1 MTWGLRLPLCEMAK
15 ESSFLG
21 SKHMPGGKTS
31 TNVYNSIA
39 DVAAETADRAK
50 LEGFQIHPLG
60 PLPPAAHRLFCTP
73 TERANLQPQGRPQA
87 SSSLGHPA
95 PALRTKGSLLSVC
108 LWGACCADSKSWQ
121 QLSWRRTLSSFGQL
135 GLAAAPRPGL
145 LGSKREGGILCSRHH
160 PQTLEL
166 QMTSL
171 SVRQLRIHTQHSE
184 AWSLTSF
191 KG

>member
-87 SSSLGHPA
+87 SSQA
-95 PALRTKGSLLSVC
+95 VNF
-108 LWGACCADSKSWQ
+108 LW
-121 QLSWRRTLSSFGQL
+121 
-135 GLAAAPRPGL
+135 
-145 LGSKREGGILCSRHH
+145 
-160 PQTLEL
+160 
-166 QMTSL
+166 
-171 SVRQLRIHTQHSE
+171 HSE
-184 AWSLTSF
+184 APPGGCMRPQQEMRNIFLNQ
-191 KG
+191 KGKRCLCVR